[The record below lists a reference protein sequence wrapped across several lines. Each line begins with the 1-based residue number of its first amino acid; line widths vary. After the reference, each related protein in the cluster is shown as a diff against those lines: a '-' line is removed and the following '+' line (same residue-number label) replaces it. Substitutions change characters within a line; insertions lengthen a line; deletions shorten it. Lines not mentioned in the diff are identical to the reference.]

1 MKRILD
7 GVDFSIKTVA
17 DSLEVIERVAHSGKS
32 FLTERH
38 TKENLRREHWIPSV
52 TDRRRYEIF
61 EQSKSGG
68 IIDFAKA
75 KVKQILD
82 EHKPLPLPSGAS
94 EKINAIVESAQGR

>member
-1 MKRILD
+1 
-7 GVDFSIKTVA
+7 
-17 DSLEVIERVAHSGKS
+17 
-32 FLTERH
+32 
-38 TKENLRREHWIPSV
+38 V

-61 EQSKSGG
+61 EQSNNRG